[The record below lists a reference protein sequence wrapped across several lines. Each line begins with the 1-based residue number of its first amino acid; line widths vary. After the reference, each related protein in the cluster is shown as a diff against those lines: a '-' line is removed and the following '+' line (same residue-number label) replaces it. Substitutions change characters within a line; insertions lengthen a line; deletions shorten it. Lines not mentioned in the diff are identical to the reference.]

1 MQVTK
6 PASSERIDAL
16 INRLT
21 TRGRRAW
28 AARIY
33 GNWLEQLR
41 SKAGDSSPPSS
52 LHLWRHG
59 RLLRDAGDNV
69 RAADVFRELAM
80 LVAQKGAGP
89 AFLLQRSFDEWARCL
104 DALGLHQSASETR
117 ALGRRAA
124 ARTKKEREEDGGQ
137 LRTLS
142 PSRLIR
148 PVAARITFI
157 MSLEWASTA
166 ETFDLFVED
175 GLLTLRDRF
184 RAGEPHGTWLEFEA
198 KAPAEREPTY
208 PHVAV
213 CVRFPWCFADAG
225 QVPSVLAL
233 VNEMNLANAACST
246 CFDAESGRIAVRS
259 RIGYAGYNEAVEPL
273 DDIAAAQE
281 EATLNMFAEVLG
293 TATAWDKRVAE
304 LSTSLRGV
312 ERPRHFDPKTELP
325 KTA

>member
-1 MQVTK
+1 M
-6 PASSERIDAL
+6 
-16 INRLT
+16 
-21 TRGRRAW
+21 
-28 AARIY
+28 
-33 GNWLEQLR
+33 
-41 SKAGDSSPPSS
+41 
-52 LHLWRHG
+52 
-59 RLLRDAGDNV
+59 
-69 RAADVFRELAM
+69 
-80 LVAQKGAGP
+80 
-89 AFLLQRSFDEWARCL
+89 
-104 DALGLHQSASETR
+104 
-117 ALGRRAA
+117 GRRAA
-124 ARTKKEREEDGGQ
+124 ARTKKEREEDGDQ

-157 MSLEWASTA
+157 MSLEWDGTS
-166 ETFDLFVED
+166 ENFDLFLED

-184 RAGEPHGTWLEFEA
+184 RAGEPPGAWLEFEA

-213 CVRFPWCFADAG
+213 CVKFPWCFADPG
-225 QVPSVLAL
+225 QVSSVLAL

-246 CFDAESGRIAVRS
+246 CFEAESGQIAVRS
-259 RIGYAGYNEAVEPL
+259 RIGYAGYNYAVEPL

-293 TATAWDKRVAE
+293 TATAWERRVAD

-312 ERPRHFDPKTELP
+312 ERPRKVDPKTELP